1 MADNGTWIEAL
12 RSSHD
17 RFSALV
23 APLDADGVRAP
34 SYDSEWS
41 IADVASHLG
50 SQAEIFGLFVDAGL
64 AGAEPP
70 GGDAFGPIWEVW
82 NTRSPEDQVTE
93 SVAANEAFVQR
104 LEALPEA
111 EQASFALSMFGSEF
125 DLARLAAM
133 RLGEHAV
140 HTWDVAVALDPSAEI
155 AADAVDLLVDT
166 LAVTAGR
173 AGKPLGEPRDIVIA
187 TTVPEREF
195 VLATGPE
202 VSLSGGAGSADLQL
216 PAEAL
221 VRLVFGRLDPEH
233 TPAGVTGVELLPSLR
248 TVFPG
253 F

>member
-1 MADNGTWIEAL
+1 MADNGTWIGAL

-17 RFSALV
+17 LFSELV
-23 APLDADGVRAP
+23 TPLDAAGVRAP
-34 SYDSEWS
+34 SYASEWS

-64 AGAEPP
+64 AGKEPP

-82 NTRSPEDQVTE
+82 NKRSPEDQVAE
-93 SVAANEAFVQR
+93 SVAANQAFVQR
-104 LEALPEA
+104 LEVLSAA
-111 EQASFALSMFGSEF
+111 EQAAFALSMFGSEF

-140 HTWDVAVALDPSAEI
+140 HTWDVAVALDPKAEV
-155 AADAVDLLVDT
+155 APDAVDLLVDT
-166 LAVTAGR
+166 LEVTAGR
-173 AGKPLGEPRDIVIA
+173 AGKPLQEPRDIVIS
-187 TTVPEREF
+187 TTAPERGF

-202 VSLSGGAGSADLQL
+202 VSLSGSSGPADLQL
-216 PAEAL
+216 PAEAF
-221 VRLVFGRLDPEH
+221 VRLVFGRLDPDH
-233 TPAGVTGVELLPSLR
+233 TPASITGGELLPSLR